1 MIKWYL
7 RNLREFPTIAH
18 CIGPRFTFSFSSLW
32 RRMLST
38 IRQLCLKVLH
48 EHTCTTQWAR
58 SPGSTLALHTSIS
71 IHSSVLCCVL
81 VLRRTQPLNSG
92 DRQQWTDEHT
102 GCWLQSWLLDNVDCQ
117 VAAILPRIDNRSA
130 TKSETLIIKM
140 IDHDTSGSIR
150 KYIWAFSS
158 FCADNNNE
166 SLKWRGLFCLLIE
179 LATAHSILVQLV
191 VTKMMRTMIFMMLT
205 MTMVTLAVAMWIYLN
220 EHEYEHDFWMCS
232 GCSIKL

>member
-7 RNLREFPTIAH
+7 RNLRELPTIAH
-18 CIGPRFTFSFSSLW
+18 CIGPRFTFSCSSLW

-117 VAAILPRIDNRSA
+117 VAPILLRIDNRSA

-140 IDHDTSGSIR
+140 IHHDTSVLR
-150 KYIWAFSS
+150 F
-158 FCADNNNE
+158 
-166 SLKWRGLFCLLIE
+166 
-179 LATAHSILVQLV
+179 
-191 VTKMMRTMIFMMLT
+191 
-205 MTMVTLAVAMWIYLN
+205 
-220 EHEYEHDFWMCS
+220 
-232 GCSIKL
+232 

>member
-7 RNLREFPTIAH
+7 RNLRELPTIAH
-18 CIGPRFTFSFSSLW
+18 CIGPRFTFSCSSLW

-140 IDHDTSGSIR
+140 IYHEASGYIR
-150 KYIWAFSS
+150 KYVRAYSS
-158 FCADNNNE
+158 FCVDNNNE

-179 LATAHSILVQLV
+179 LATAHSILVQFV
-191 VTKMMRTMIFMMLT
+191 VAKMMRTMKFMILT
-205 MTMVTLAVAMWIYLN
+205 MMMITLAVAMWIYLN
-220 EHEYEHDFWMCS
+220 EHVHDFWMCS

>member
-38 IRQLCLKVLH
+38 IRLPLCLKVLH
-48 EHTCTTQWAR
+48 EHKCTTQWAR

-117 VAAILPRIDNRSA
+117 VAPILLRIDNRSA

-140 IDHDTSGSIR
+140 IDHDTSGYIR
-150 KYIWAFSS
+150 KYIWAYSS
-158 FCADNNNE
+158 TFCVVNNNE

-191 VTKMMRTMIFMMLT
+191 VTKMMRMMIFMMLT
-205 MTMVTLAVAMWIYLN
+205 MMMVTLAVAMWIYLN
-220 EHEYEHDFWMCS
+220 EHEHDFWMCWAFS
-232 GCSIKL
+232 ICS